1 MSKVLYATMRA
12 LPGKREE
19 IARLLTALATDVRNE
34 AGNER
39 FVVYTLEEDPDFFH
53 VEETYRDDEA
63 FKAHMGMEH
72 GKVFNNA
79 IKTLVEG
86 GGSQVVFLTPIA

>member
-19 IARLLTALATDVRNE
+19 IAQLLTALADDVRGE
-34 AGNER
+34 PGNER

-53 VEETYRDDEA
+53 VEETYRDEDA

-86 GGSQVVFLTPIA
+86 GGSKVVFLTHIA

>member
-34 AGNER
+34 PGNER

-53 VEETYRDDEA
+53 VEETYRDEDA
-63 FKAHMGMEH
+63 FKALMGMEH

-79 IKTLVEG
+79 IKNLVEG
-86 GGSQVVFLTPIA
+86 GGSKVVFLTHIA